1 MDSPV
6 ALGNKN
12 RDRAGDVRMFDS
24 GVQCS
29 AAEIKNKLNKSA
41 AGMILYTPCHLRT
54 ENDYNK
60 IILFGFHLFNCCKI
74 KKNLYGL
81 SEKYAVFTVNSR
93 IETFSL

>member
-24 GVQCS
+24 GVRCS

-54 ENDYNK
+54 EM
-60 IILFGFHLFNCCKI
+60 IIIRLGPF
-74 KKNLYGL
+74 
-81 SEKYAVFTVNSR
+81 R
-93 IETFSL
+93 IRSLQ